1 MVIRLEESQ
10 RELIKELAEQDKKS
24 MNQYALDKI
33 LAGNDSTDSGNDMT
47 IKVLSEQI
55 AVKDA
60 QISKMQKLLDQQQR
74 ITLVE
79 VGEKDRLR
87 LESNEASKKNF
98 IQRLFNL

>member
-33 LAGNDSTDSGNDMT
+33 LAENDSTDSGNDIT

-55 AVKDA
+55 AVKDE
-60 QISKMQKLLDQQQR
+60 QISNMQKLLDQQQR
-74 ITLVE
+74 ITLAE
-79 VGEKDRLR
+79 VGERERKNLEYKDSR
-87 LESNEASKKNF
+87 SFFK
-98 IQRLFNL
+98 RLFNL

>member
-33 LAGNDSTDSGNDMT
+33 LAENDSTDSDNDMT

-55 AVKDA
+55 AVKDE

-79 VGEKDRLR
+79 VGEKDRVR